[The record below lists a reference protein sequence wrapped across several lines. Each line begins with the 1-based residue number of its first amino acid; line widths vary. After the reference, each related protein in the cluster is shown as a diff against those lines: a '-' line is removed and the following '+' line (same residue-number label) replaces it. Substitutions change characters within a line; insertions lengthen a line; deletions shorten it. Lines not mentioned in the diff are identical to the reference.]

1 MISFK
6 LSSIN
11 SKLFMIIL
19 LFVCIPLLVLGFI
32 WFEKTT
38 ETIEENAVQYSQH
51 LLTQTNEYMDF
62 YLHDLEQATY
72 PFLSNPQVQQFLDM
86 NSLNSNRYKRFIIS
100 QQIQDEAFSPLL
112 NGRSDIYGISLI
124 NQNGMQVHNYSKV
137 NNYLNMDYIRQMNK
151 ELWEEVDKLEPYQ
164 FINIDFIHSTPV
176 LTIVRK
182 VYDKNTYNTSGLLI
196 VNLRLNQISNIIN
209 EVTLSHFEQVW
220 IVNDQNKIIYHPNED
235 QLGQTFSSKQ
245 ATNQM
250 NDRFFI
256 QSHESLKTLM
266 VYDYS
271 PQSNWT
277 MVANVPMN
285 QIMAN
290 LISLRN
296 STIWIGLIL
305 IGIAL
310 LFIGGFSFSL
320 TYSLTTL
327 QNLMKK
333 AQSGKLNI
341 QKKQPLPLYRN
352 DEISDLYNSFYN
364 MTGDLDRLMKEIQHS
379 KLIEKEMELKTRES
393 ELQAMQS
400 QINPHFL
407 YNTLEII
414 NSHAIIE
421 KQMMISKMTTSLADM
436 FRYNV
441 SNTKSV
447 VTLEEEINQIQT
459 YLDIQRERFEDLD
472 VFLEV
477 SEEEIQEVLTAR
489 LTIQPIIENAF
500 IHGYEEYELTPTFI
514 GIYGEPCDDYYKLS
528 IVDQGKGMNEQTQ
541 TMFNQAFTHHE
552 DPPTDNKTTKRI
564 GLINVHKRIFGNFGS
579 PFGIYISKSD
589 ESGTMIEV
597 RLPYTTTFNKR
608 EA

>member
-1 MISFK
+1 MKSFK
-6 LSSIN
+6 LNSIN

-19 LFVCIPLLVLGFI
+19 LFVCIPLLVLGLI
-32 WFEKTT
+32 WFEKST
-38 ETIEENAVQYSQH
+38 ETIENNAVQYSQH

-72 PFLSNPQVQQFLDM
+72 PFLSNPQVQQFLDLNTF
-86 NSLNSNRYKRFIIS
+86 NSTRYKQFIIS
-100 QQIQDEAFSPLL
+100 QQIQEESFSSIL

-137 NNYLNMDYIRQMNK
+137 NDYLDMDQIRQRNE
-151 ELWEEVDKLEPYQ
+151 ELWGNIDNLEPYQ
-164 FINIDFIHSTPV
+164 FINVEFIHSTPV

-182 VYDKNTYNTSGLLI
+182 VYDQNTYNTSGLLI
-196 VNLRLNQISNIIN
+196 LNLRLNQITNIIN
-209 EVTLSHFEQVW
+209 EVTLSHFKQVW
-220 IVNDQNKIIYHPNED
+220 IVNEQNKIIYHPKEE
-235 QLGQTFSSKQ
+235 QLGETFSG
-245 ATNQM
+245 NQESTHA
-250 NDRFFI
+250 NDRFAI
-256 QSHESLKTLM
+256 LGNDHSKTLM

-285 QIMAN
+285 QIMEN

-333 AQSGKLNI
+333 VQSGKLNI
-341 QKKQPLPLYRN
+341 QKKQPLRFYQN

-379 KLIEKEMELKTRES
+379 KDVEREMELKTRES

-459 YLDIQRERFEDLD
+459 YLDIQRERFEDLA
-472 VFLEV
+472 VLMEV
-477 SEEEIQEVLTAR
+477 SEEDIKEVLTAR

-500 IHGYEEYELTPTFI
+500 IHGYEEYELPPTFI
-514 GIYGEPCDDYYKLS
+514 GIYGEKCDGYYKLS
-528 IVDQGKGMNEQTQ
+528 IVDQGKGMSEDTRTTFNRAFRHNE
-541 TMFNQAFTHHE
+541 E
-552 DPPTDNKTTKRI
+552 PPSTNKTTKRI

-579 PFGIYISKSD
+579 PFGIYITKTD
-589 ESGTMIEV
+589 ESGTTIEV
-597 RLPYTTTFNKR
+597 RLPYTTTFNQK